1 MFESRMVELNQVPV
15 PDLSDPIFAPFW
27 RGTREGKL
35 VIQKCGD
42 CGTYRWPPRVA
53 CRKCKSTHTVWEAV
67 DPRGTLY
74 TYTVVGRAT
83 AKGFPNVPY
92 AVGFVAL
99 DAIPHVRITG
109 ILVDVDPLA
118 VAIGMSLEGR
128 FVAAGPEREMTLIH
142 WAPAPSKKEGSSS

>member
-1 MFESRMVELNQVPV
+1 VHSTQRVVSAPRSLASKSRFRKRR
-15 PDLSDPIFAPFW
+15 LS
-27 RGTREGKL
+27 
-35 VIQKCGD
+35 
-42 CGTYRWPPRVA
+42 
-53 CRKCKSTHTVWEAV
+53 S
-67 DPRGTLY
+67 LY

-142 WAPAPSKKEGSSS
+142 WAPAHSKKEGSSS